1 MFYGYRYTD
10 STIFVRLSE
19 TGFETPSHAP
29 ETSVSSSLVPV
40 RGDPLSDG
48 SGTACS
54 SLDLQVRVGWAYDA
68 RAFACPQPLR
78 TRVLRE
84 DPAHVPGTNSGFR
97 VHVLQT
103 HRLEQGLVLVVGR
116 GGARRAWV
124 RRILGE
130 RTAHRAARSAP
141 MAWALR
147 ARAPAAARPR
157 RVTSWVG
164 CHASAKI
171 CRG

>member
-1 MFYGYRYTD
+1 M
-10 STIFVRLSE
+10 
-19 TGFETPSHAP
+19 
-29 ETSVSSSLVPV
+29 SSSLVPV

-54 SLDLQVRVGWAYDA
+54 SLDLQVRVGWAYDP

-103 HRLEQGLVLVVGR
+103 WLGLGLGL
-116 GGARRAWV
+116 GA
-124 RRILGE
+124 LGTKLAGTCYLNVPN
-130 RTAHRAARSAP
+130 TAPPLGLA
-141 MAWALR
+141 
-147 ARAPAAARPR
+147 
-157 RVTSWVG
+157 G
-164 CHASAKI
+164 
-171 CRG
+171 